1 MATTY
6 KEISEQ
12 KTAEII
18 VDGKVTKEDFDRITG
33 QLHKFIET
41 HETIKFLEVIQNFKG
56 FDPSVIWDGIK
67 FDMQHLRFIS
77 HCAVV
82 SDIGWISPISRAAGA
97 FMSTRLRTFSLDQL
111 NEARQWIKN
120 PDAPKNS

>member
-1 MATTY
+1 MTTTY
-6 KEISEQ
+6 KEIPEQ

-18 VDGKVTKEDFDRITG
+18 VDGKVTKEEFDRIAG
-33 QLHKFIET
+33 QLHKFIEA
-41 HETIKFLEVIQNFKG
+41 HGTIKFLEVIQNFKG

-97 FMSTRLRTFSLDQL
+97 FMSTKLRTFSLGQL
-111 NEARQWIKN
+111 DEARQWIKS
-120 PDAPKNS
+120 PDTPENS

>member
-1 MATTY
+1 MTTTY
-6 KEISEQ
+6 KEIPEQ

-18 VDGKVTKEDFDRITG
+18 VDGKVTKEDFDQITG

-41 HETIKFLEVIQNFKG
+41 HGKIKFLEVIKNFKG

-97 FMSTRLRTFSLDQL
+97 FMSTKLRTFSLDQL

-120 PDAPKNS
+120 PDTPENE